1 MAAFLYLSISLV
13 FLVLV
18 LNLCLRSKTKY
29 RNLPPSPPSFPII
42 GHLQYLRRPPIH
54 RTLHKLSQKYGPII
68 SLWFGSR
75 LVVIV
80 SSSSLAEE
88 CFTKHDT
95 IFANRPLLLT
105 GKHIGYNSSTLVAAP
120 YGDYWRNLRRICTL
134 EIFSSNRL
142 NSFSNIRKDEL
153 KHLLKT
159 LSNNSLHGFAKV
171 VLRPLLTEL
180 TFNNIMRMISGKRY
194 YGDDV
199 SDNEEAKKFRKL
211 IAEVTENGGASH
223 PVDFLPILGWMGFG
237 GYEKKLVK
245 LGKKVDVF
253 LRGLIEEHRLQKET
267 RNTMIDHLLSL
278 QQSQP
283 DYYTDQIIKGL
294 ILVMLIAG
302 TDTSSVTLEW
312 AMSNLLNHPEVLK
325 KARAELD
332 GVVGEERLIEE
343 ADLGKLHYLQN
354 IISETF
360 RLYPPTP
367 LLLPHMASDVCKV
380 GGYNVPRD
388 TILLVKSWAIHRD
401 PMLWADSTSFKP
413 ERFDNGEGDIQK
425 VMPFG
430 MGRRACPGFGLGQ
443 RFVGLTLGALIQC
456 FEWEKVD
463 EIEIDMSEGKGLT
476 MPKAHPLEA
485 MCKARHIINNVIT
498 I

>member
-1 MAAFLYLSISLV
+1 MAAVLYLSISLV

-95 IFANRPLLLT
+95 IFANRPLFLT

-153 KHLLKT
+153 KHLLQT
-159 LSNNSLHGFAKV
+159 LSSNSLHGFAKG
-171 VLRPLLTEL
+171 
-180 TFNNIMRMISGKRY
+180 SRY

-253 LRGLIEEHRLQKET
+253 LQGLIEEHRFT
-267 RNTMIDHLLSL
+267 
-278 QQSQP
+278 
-283 DYYTDQIIKGL
+283 KG
-294 ILVMLIAG
+294 
-302 TDTSSVTLEW
+302 D
-312 AMSNLLNHPEVLK
+312 
-325 KARAELD
+325 
-332 GVVGEERLIEE
+332 
-343 ADLGKLHYLQN
+343 
-354 IISETF
+354 
-360 RLYPPTP
+360 
-367 LLLPHMASDVCKV
+367 
-380 GGYNVPRD
+380 
-388 TILLVKSWAIHRD
+388 
-401 PMLWADSTSFKP
+401 
-413 ERFDNGEGDIQK
+413 
-425 VMPFG
+425 
-430 MGRRACPGFGLGQ
+430 
-443 RFVGLTLGALIQC
+443 
-456 FEWEKVD
+456 
-463 EIEIDMSEGKGLT
+463 
-476 MPKAHPLEA
+476 
-485 MCKARHIINNVIT
+485 
-498 I
+498 